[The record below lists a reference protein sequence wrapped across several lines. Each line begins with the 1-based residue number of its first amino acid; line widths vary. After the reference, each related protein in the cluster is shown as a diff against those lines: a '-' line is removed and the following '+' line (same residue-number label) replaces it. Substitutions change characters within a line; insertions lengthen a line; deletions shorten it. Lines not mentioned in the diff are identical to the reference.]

1 MQQIKQIKQIIL
13 TIGMIL
19 LFTMTASAL
28 SWAYAFVVYNGNVYE
43 VTDQVVSE
51 SEIDQQIGEVTSK
64 PDDQTGDYNG
74 DASNFY
80 EIGTKYYEMK
90 GTSQKKAIAV
100 ENGNGQFKKAEFR
113 HEAPIGSR
121 IPYQG
126 IINGV
131 LAIILISL
139 IFYWRKKVKRLGHS

>member
-1 MQQIKQIKQIIL
+1 MKQMIL
-13 TIGMIL
+13 TMGMIL
-19 LFTMTASAL
+19 LLTTTASAL

-43 VTDQVVSE
+43 VTDEVVSV
-51 SEIDQQIGEVTSK
+51 SEVDGQIGEVKSK
-64 PDDQTGDYNG
+64 PDDQTGDYYG

-80 EIGTKYYEMK
+80 EIGTPYYELK
-90 GTSQKKAIAV
+90 GTSKTEAIAV
-100 ENGNGQFKKAEFR
+100 ENGDGQFKKAEFR

>member
-1 MQQIKQIKQIIL
+1 MQQMKQIGL

-19 LFTMTASAL
+19 LFTTTASAL

-43 VTDQVVSE
+43 VTDEVVSV
-51 SEIDQQIGEVTSK
+51 SEVDGQIGEVKSK
-64 PDDQTGDYNG
+64 PDDQTGDYYG

-80 EIGTKYYEMK
+80 EIGTPYYEMK
-90 GTSQKKAIAV
+90 GTSKTEAIAV
-100 ENGNGQFKKAEFR
+100 ENGDGQFKKAEFR
-113 HEAPIGSR
+113 HKAPIGSR

-126 IINGV
+126 IIYGV